1 MNEIPLTLKIPYA
14 QKFVPRRCRNM
25 QTAWFLDEG
34 AVMIRDSEPHEAP
47 VAHRIQS
54 RSLPLDPSE
63 PGLRQYDIRSFEGK
77 FWWPIAGR
85 KDDRYPWWKPEMDRE
100 QFADLAAEGKSVA
113 VLAIDPS
120 ICIPLQQWPSREFG
134 TVQCRTEG
142 ECDKGQRWAWAHRNA
157 LRVAFCGDDVL
168 LECGEPVFYAV
179 PCPGG
184 VEIKI
189 GPSAWDRWNE
199 PHVLPGPDRA
209 ERLGCARQGL
219 AFGLDEFDTEMRILT
234 DRGNGVRLGDEIETI
249 LPHHRRNTAPLLCE
263 RALAEF
269 LRDEAR
275 QEGYWTEHLRRNV
288 PATAADDEP
297 GSTLVHRR
305 VLEQLAACSGPAMRE
320 FAPELRAAR
329 DILHRLNS
337 FGREQLSKE
346 DEAALG
352 SLSL

>member
-1 MNEIPLTLKIPYA
+1 M
-14 QKFVPRRCRNM
+14 
-25 QTAWFLDEG
+25 
-34 AVMIRDSEPHEAP
+34 
-47 VAHRIQS
+47 HRE
-54 RSLPLDPSE
+54 D
-63 PGLRQYDIRSFEGK
+63 
-77 FWWPIAGR
+77 
-85 KDDRYPWWKPEMDRE
+85 
-100 QFADLAAEGKSVA
+100 FADLAAEGISVA

-120 ICIPLQQWPSREFG
+120 ICIPLQHWPYREFG
-134 TVQCRTEG
+134 TVPSRSAG

-157 LRVAFCGDDVL
+157 LRVVFCGDDVL

-219 AFGLDEFDTEMRILT
+219 AFGLDEFDTETRILT
-234 DRGNGVRLGDEIETI
+234 DRGNGVQLGDEIETI
-249 LPHHRRNTAPLLCE
+249 HPHHGHNTAPLLCE

-275 QEGYWTEHLRRNV
+275 QEGYWTETLRRNV
-288 PATAADDEP
+288 PATAVDDEP
-297 GSTLVHRR
+297 DSTLVHRQ
-305 VLEQLAACSGPAMRE
+305 VLEQLAACSGLAMRE

-329 DILHRLNS
+329 DILARLNS
-337 FGREQLSKE
+337 FGGEQLSAE
-346 DEAALG
+346 DFTALAR
-352 SLSL
+352 LSL